1 MLNTEICHSVNL
13 GGFTLANITKR
24 RNTFRIRVFVGYDMN
39 GKQLVK
45 STTYTPPDGVTPKK
59 AEKLAQEYAFEFE
72 RHCKGYS
79 QLNENMRFSELADW
93 YFTNYAP
100 QELKE
105 STIYTYKGQYKKH
118 IAPVLGNMKLKD
130 ITTPKLMQ
138 IVQSYKLN
146 PATVRKIYVI
156 IQSIFRRAVEQGFIR
171 SNPCH
176 NVILPKNK
184 EQNKVMALN
193 EDELRR
199 FVELI
204 NESSCDEDLKRIF
217 TFLLFTGMRCGEC
230 FGLSWE
236 DVDFDNM
243 TISIRHTL
251 NDVGGKHSITPPKT
265 KKSIRTICMSS
276 TTAAILKEQHEYIEQ
291 VKQALGTSFA
301 HPEMVFP
308 SAKGNY
314 RDRSSVLT
322 SLNRLTKGTEF
333 AHMTLHKLRHCNATM
348 LLNMGVELKAIS
360 DHLGH
365 CDINVTA
372 NIYAD
377 VLEGMKRNIAA
388 SIEQTLTGNGTASN

>member
-1 MLNTEICHSVNL
+1 M
-13 GGFTLANITKR
+13 ANITQR
-24 RNTFRIRVFVGYDMN
+24 GNTFRIRVFVGTDDN
-39 GKQLVK
+39 GKKIMK
-45 STTYTPPDGVTPKK
+45 STTFTPPKDVTPKK
-59 AEKLAQEYAFEFE
+59 AEKLAQEFAFEFE
-72 RHCKGYS
+72 RQCRGYT
-79 QLNENMRFSELADW
+79 QFNDCMRFSELADW
-93 YFTNYAP
+93 YFDNFAP
-100 QELKE
+100 IELKE
-105 STIYTYKGQYKKH
+105 STIYTYKGQYKNH

-130 ITTPKLMQ
+130 ITTPKLTQ
-138 IVQSYKLN
+138 IMQSYKLN
-146 PATVRKIYVI
+146 PSSVRKVYVI
-156 IQSIFRRAVEQGFIR
+156 IQSIFHRAMEQGFIR
-171 SNPCH
+171 INPCQ

-184 EQNKVMALN
+184 DRSKVMALN
-193 EDELRR
+193 ENELRR
-199 FVELI
+199 FIKLI
-204 NESSCDEDLKRIF
+204 NNSSCDEDLKRIF

-236 DVDFDNM
+236 DVDFENM

-251 NDVGGKHSITPPKT
+251 NDVGGKHSLTPPKT

-276 TTAAILKEQHEYIEQ
+276 TTTAILKEQHKYVEQ
-291 VKQALGTSFA
+291 LKQALGTSFA

-348 LLNMGVELKAIS
+348 LLNNGVELKAIS